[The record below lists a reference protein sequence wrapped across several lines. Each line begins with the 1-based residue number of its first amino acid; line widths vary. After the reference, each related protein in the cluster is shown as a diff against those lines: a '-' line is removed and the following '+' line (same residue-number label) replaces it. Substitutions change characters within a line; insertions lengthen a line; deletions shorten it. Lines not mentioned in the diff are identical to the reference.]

1 MAGEFHA
8 KRWRASGIVRNW
20 GGDVESEGM
29 RSLGCQILLC
39 AALVARPALAA
50 TTLSFEVLDDGNRP
64 LRGVILSVEGDGSTS
79 APTDIAGK
87 TYIAVSHDVQ
97 PGETIL
103 LVLVSAPPRAPR
115 KLTFFQPWNGRAIAP
130 KPPSAIEVILGIPGN
145 LEALENPRVVDA
157 LAHAVVSQIPELTYK
172 RNKQSEEKRGIGV
185 IPRHEAAA
193 DSLRIISEQAGFDPV
208 RLDATIRMLHQ
219 KYDLKSGMSRYVA
232 DVPTDAAVM
241 ARGHAHI

>member
-1 MAGEFHA
+1 M
-8 KRWRASGIVRNW
+8 NW

-29 RSLGCQILLC
+29 RFLGRQILLC
-39 AALVARPALAA
+39 AAFLALPAFAA

-87 TYIAVSHDVQ
+87 TYIAVNHDVQ

-130 KPPSAIEVILGIPGN
+130 KPPSSIEVILGIPGN
-145 LEALENPRVVDA
+145 LAALENPRVVEA
-157 LAHAVVSQIPELTYK
+157 LAHAVVVQIPELTYK
-172 RNKQSEEKRGIGV
+172 RNAKSEEERDLKI
-185 IPRHEAAA
+185 IPRHAAAA
-193 DSLRIISEQAGFDPV
+193 DSLRIVSDQTGFDPV
-208 RLDATIRMLHQ
+208 KLDATIRMLHQ

-232 DVPTDAAVM
+232 DVPTDAAEM